1 MKKELITKIDPKSPV
16 SEVFRA
22 LRTNIQYMAKSGKA
36 QSMVVTSTVQGEGK
50 SWVVANLAITFAQA
64 GKNVI
69 IVDSD
74 MRRPRQNSIFGV
86 DMFPGLSNYLSGV
99 TSRGTERNI
108 TAKECIQPT
117 DIDNLYIIPAGN
129 IPPNPS
135 ELLASLKTKDL
146 LDELKKI
153 FDVII
158 FDGAPCLLVTDS
170 TVLSRIVDSTILVA
184 SHKNTKIDD
193 LKEAK
198 NRIEVVGGHVSGVVL
213 NRVKM
218 SSKRYENK
226 YYYAS
231 TSSKTGTRTKPNS
244 NDDEQKVNAD
254 DIMEQ
259 IKKYN
264 QKKK

>member
-1 MKKELITKIDPKSPV
+1 MKSVLVKIQPLILDWI
-16 SEVFRA
+16 R
-22 LRTNIQYMAKSGKA
+22 NYIQENFS
-36 QSMVVTSTVQGEGK
+36 
-50 SWVVANLAITFAQA
+50 
-64 GKNVI
+64 
-69 IVDSD
+69 DSD
-74 MRRPRQNSIFGV
+74 Q
-86 DMFPGLSNYLSGV
+86 
-99 TSRGTERNI
+99 E
-108 TAKECIQPT
+108 
-117 DIDNLYIIPAGN
+117 
-129 IPPNPS
+129 
-135 ELLASLKTKDL
+135 L

-231 TSSKTGTRTKPNS
+231 TSSKSGTRTKPNS